1 GGVVLV
7 LRVGLGGNVLAPGQ
21 HQAVEELVE
30 RPERRSTVGG
40 RQQHRNA
47 AGFLDRDDV
56 RLVEKGATGAELGR
70 HDRRRETNPGRSH
83 GRHANIPW
91 LTCQNADSRLTPAP
105 SCVAITSYP
114 LDGAASRSGQHVDQT
129 MTVDSYRAPSERSGP
144 SSHPG
149 AGSAPPET
157 LTGPAATPHALRPD
171 ALGLRH
177 AVAAGNP
184 LAALAAHRIL
194 EAGGNAVYAGVAP
207 RGCLGVVHS
216 DIVNFAGVA
225 PIMVYETR
233 RRQVTT
239 ISGLGVWPRAA
250 TIDYFRDR
258 CGGDMPDGLLRT
270 VVPAAPDA
278 WITALEQF
286 GTLGFAE

>member
-1 GGVVLV
+1 HLDTPADREEREVVL
-7 LRVGLGGNVLAPGQ
+7 LRPLEELQLEGVALRHGLDARVVDLLPVALGGNVLPTGQ

-114 LDGAASRSGQHVDQT
+114 LDGAA
-129 MTVDSYRAPSERSGP
+129 
-144 SSHPG
+144 
-149 AGSAPPET
+149 
-157 LTGPAATPHALRPD
+157 
-171 ALGLRH
+171 
-177 AVAAGNP
+177 
-184 LAALAAHRIL
+184 
-194 EAGGNAVYAGVAP
+194 
-207 RGCLGVVHS
+207 
-216 DIVNFAGVA
+216 
-225 PIMVYETR
+225 
-233 RRQVTT
+233 
-239 ISGLGVWPRAA
+239 
-250 TIDYFRDR
+250 
-258 CGGDMPDGLLRT
+258 
-270 VVPAAPDA
+270 
-278 WITALEQF
+278 
-286 GTLGFAE
+286 